1 MANFVPKYTPQAV
14 RFDSMI
20 TTINTALS
28 DSYEKVNSIVTFSI
42 NLLSWD

>member
-28 DSYEKVNSIVTFSI
+28 DSYEKVNSR
-42 NLLSWD
+42 